1 MFCTMTFLGMQW
13 GPLDIF
19 ITTLIALFLAFLWY
33 GIAPLT
39 YWRRKGIPSVFAL
52 PVLGSTAKMA
62 FLLKS
67 FGQVTNDMYFQT
79 PGKKYVG
86 YHKFTLPMILLR
98 DPDIVKNVLNRD
110 FVHFDGNELK
120 MDEVTDDV
128 FSGRHLF
135 LLSGEKWKRLRVVL
149 SPGFSSGKMKS
160 MFPTIGEVSGN
171 LRAFLTE
178 KVDSAVESGYAVDL
192 KDLCARYTTDSVAS
206 VAFGLQCDSIYDPEV
221 EFRRMGRKLLEPTL
235 FNAIM
240 FLIMFEMPWLNR
252 FLKINFISKDVT
264 SFFRN
269 VVLNVV
275 AKREE
280 DGTKLNDYFQGLIQ
294 LWKEGKLRVSEK
306 PIDDGP
312 DGRHVTADTLRKNLK
327 ELDDITAQ
335 ALSFVTD
342 GFETSS
348 TLIAFCLFELAH
360 NPKVQEK
367 LRKEIEAKIRQNDG
381 TLTYDA
387 LQDMTYLD
395 MVIHET
401 LRMYPPGMS
410 LNRMCSKRYYLPNPE
425 GEGLDGGLWLE
436 EGMVVTIPVYGLH
449 HDPEI
454 YPDPEKFDPE
464 RFSPDN
470 KRDKQAIYLPFG
482 DGPKMCIGS
491 RFALLQSKLAV
502 VSVVSRFQLS
512 PNEKTKVPITIDPF
526 HVVLNSKYGL
536 WVNMKNLKQ

>member
-1 MFCTMTFLGMQW
+1 MLLNVLLIGTMSSLGLQW
-13 GPLDIF
+13 GFSDIL
-19 ITTLIALFLAFLWY
+19 ITSLIAIFLAFLWY
-33 GIAPLT
+33 GVVPLT
-39 YWRRKGIPSVFAL
+39 YWKRKGIPSVFAL
-52 PVLGSTAKMA
+52 PVLGSTAKLA
-62 FLLKS
+62 LFLKS
-67 FGQVTNDMYFQT
+67 FGQITNDMYFQT

-86 YHKFTLPMILLR
+86 YHRFSQPTILLR
-98 DPDIVKNVLNRD
+98 DPELIKNVLNRD
-110 FVHFDGNELK
+110 FVHFDKNELQI
-120 MDEVTDDV
+120 DEVGDV

-135 LLSGEKWKRLRVVL
+135 FINGEKWKRLRMVL

-160 MFPTIGEVSGN
+160 IFPIVGEVSGN
-171 LRAFLTE
+171 LKAFLTE
-178 KVDSAVESGYAVDL
+178 KVDAAGERGYAVDL
-192 KDLCARYTTDSVAS
+192 KDLCARFTTDSVAS

-240 FLIMFEMPWLNR
+240 FFIIIEMPWINR
-252 FLKINFISKDVT
+252 FLKINFISKDVK

-312 DGRHVTADTLRKNLK
+312 GGRH
-327 ELDDITAQ
+327 
-335 ALSFVTD
+335 
-342 GFETSS
+342 
-348 TLIAFCLFELAH
+348 AH

-367 LRKEIEAKIRQNDG
+367 LRKEIEANIKQNDG
-381 TLTYDA
+381 TLTYEA
-387 LQDMTYLD
+387 LQDIAYLD
-395 MVIHET
+395 MVIQGESKF
-401 LRMYPPGMS
+401 GVS
-410 LNRMCSKRYYLPNPE
+410 LCRGLKFHHSISGRDVRRRATSSKRYYLPNPE

-436 EGMVVTIPVYGLH
+436 KGMVVTIPIYGLH

-491 RFALLQSKLAV
+491 RFAMLQSKLAV

-526 HVVLNSKYGL
+526 NFILSSKYGQ
-536 WVNMKNLKQ
+536 WVTMKNLKH